1 MKHTHTHTY
10 RTKLQHHV
18 LLAAINNHLSKE
30 CTFILTTVAPEL
42 MEYPKNQLSIEGS
55 NVTFSCIASG
65 VPWPRISWTING
77 TAINVTANP
86 RINLTADGQQLI
98 VTNVKRTDSGEYRCV
113 ASNNVTTVTRN
124 AAKLT
129 VQCKKGC

>member
-1 MKHTHTHTY
+1 M
-10 RTKLQHHV
+10 
-18 LLAAINNHLSKE
+18 
-30 CTFILTTVAPEL
+30 
-42 MEYPKNQLSIEGS
+42 
-55 NVTFSCIASG
+55 TFSCIASG

>member
-1 MKHTHTHTY
+1 
-10 RTKLQHHV
+10 
-18 LLAAINNHLSKE
+18 
-30 CTFILTTVAPEL
+30 

-77 TAINVTANP
+77 TAIYVTANL

-98 VTNVKRTDSGEYRCV
+98 VTNVKRTGSGEYRCV
-113 ASNNVTTVTRN
+113 ASNNVTTVTCN

-129 VQCKKGC
+129 VQCKRGC